1 LTDHHNNDC
10 LAALTEKASFDNEW
24 LLQMEILQSKKIN
37 LFLQTLLAVAI
48 ILLYFTV
55 IVIAL
60 TPPIARD
67 ALIHHLAI
75 PKLWLVNGGFYD
87 IKWAVFSYYPMNI
100 DLLYLIPL
108 YFKNDIIPNFIHMGF
123 GIGTAWLIY
132 HYLNRHFN
140 RVAGLLGVLVFVSTP
155 IVLRM
160 STAAYV
166 DLGLVFFTTA
176 SILAFVHW
184 RNDGYEGYKWLLIS
198 SIAMGLA
205 LGTKYNALVA
215 WVFLSFA
222 VVFLYSRDKGAQ
234 WRAIRY
240 GIIFFL
246 VSLCVFSPWLIK
258 NLILTGNPLYPLF
271 KGFFNA
277 GINIVAPDGSAG
289 SMVFGGAYMGMFKLR
304 EILYGES
311 FWEALLI
318 PIRFFFQGQD
328 YSDRYFDGV
337 LNPILIVLVPFAFM
351 KRSLHDDKL
360 FFTLFSVFFILTAF
374 FLDQLRIR
382 YILPAIPFLSI
393 LTVMGIMNI
402 FAWTSEKTGPSRSA
416 YVFVILLFLLVLG
429 AMNVIY
435 LNKYF
440 QSIQPA
446 NYILKLE
453 TRDAYLKRHIRS
465 YAAIRYINSHTPPN
479 ARIRLLFL
487 AGRGYY
493 LDRIYEDDATHGMD
507 VMRGFAANAGEDK
520 SFRKYLD
527 SLGCTHLLMRMDLF
541 NQFLRDN
548 YPPETIDRLLRLLS
562 RETEMIY
569 HADGHAVY
577 RLIPPM

>member
-1 LTDHHNNDC
+1 
-10 LAALTEKASFDNEW
+10 
-24 LLQMEILQSKKIN
+24 MEIHRFNRLN
-37 LFLQTLLAVAI
+37 LFIQSLLAIAI
-48 ILLYFTV
+48 LLLYFIV
-55 IVIAL
+55 IVIGL

-75 PKLWLVNGGFYD
+75 PNLWLMNGGFYE
-87 IKWAVFSYYPMNI
+87 IKWADFSYYPMNI
-100 DLLYLIPL
+100 DLLYFVSL
-108 YFKNDIIPNFIHMGF
+108 YFKNDIFPNFIHMGF
-123 GIGTAWLIY
+123 GIGTALLIY

-140 RVAGLLGVLVFVSTP
+140 RIAGLLGVLVFVSTP

-160 STAAYV
+160 STVAYV
-166 DLGLVFFTTA
+166 DLGLAFFTTV
-176 SILAFVHW
+176 SVLSFIHW
-184 RNDGYEGYKWLLIS
+184 RTEGYEEFKWLLIS

-205 LGTKYNALVA
+205 LGTKYNALIA
-215 WVFLSFA
+215 WLFLSSA
-222 VVFLYSRDKGAQ
+222 IVFIYARDTGEQ

-240 GIIFFL
+240 GFIFFL
-246 VSLCVFSPWLIK
+246 VSLFVFSPWLIK

-271 KGFFNA
+271 KGFFHP
-277 GINIVAPDGSAG
+277 GMSSVASDGSARSIVSG
-289 SMVFGGAYMGMFKLR
+289 DAYMGMFRLR
-304 EILYGES
+304 EMLYGER
-311 FWEALLI
+311 FWETLLI

-351 KRSLHDDKL
+351 KRSLYNDKL
-360 FFTLFSVFFILTAF
+360 FFTLFSVFFILAAF

-402 FAWTSEKTGPSRSA
+402 FAWTSEKTRPSRSV
-416 YVFVILLFLLVLG
+416 YVCIILLFLLMLG
-429 AMNVIY
+429 ARNVIY

-440 QSIQPA
+440 QSLQPA
-446 NYILKLE
+446 NYVLKLE

-479 ARIRLLFL
+479 AKIRLLFL

-493 LDRIYEDDATHGMD
+493 LDRIYEDDATYGMD
-507 VMRGFAANAGEDK
+507 VIRSLAANAGEDK

-527 SLGCTHLLMRMDLF
+527 SLGCTHLLMRMDLS

-548 YPPETIDRLLRLLS
+548 YPPETTKQLFQRMSIV
-562 RETEMIY
+562 TEIIY
-569 HADGHAVY
+569 NADGYAVY
-577 RLIPPM
+577 RLIPPR

>member
-1 LTDHHNNDC
+1 LTDHHNNDS
-10 LAALTEKASFDNEW
+10 LAALTEKTSFDNEW
-24 LLQMEILQSKKIN
+24 LLQMEIFQSKRIN

-75 PKLWLVNGGFYD
+75 PKLWLVNGGFYE

-108 YFKNDIIPNFIHMGF
+108 YFNNDIIPNFIHMGF

-166 DLGLVFFTTA
+166 DLGLVFLTTA
-176 SILAFVHW
+176 SILAFVQW

-416 YVFVILLFLLVLG
+416 YVCVILLFLLVLG

-548 YPPETIDRLLRLLS
+548 YPPETIDRLLRLLG

>member
-1 LTDHHNNDC
+1 MGSLRGVEIK
-10 LAALTEKASFDNEW
+10 L
-24 LLQMEILQSKKIN
+24 MEILQSNRIN
-37 LFLQTLLAVAI
+37 LFIQTLLAVAI
-48 ILLYFTV
+48 LLLYFIV

-60 TPPIARD
+60 TPTIARD

-75 PKLWLVNGGFYD
+75 PKLWLVNGGFYE
-87 IKWAVFSYYPMNI
+87 IKWADFSYYPMNI
-100 DLLYLIPL
+100 DLLYLISL
-108 YFKNDIIPNFIHMGF
+108 YFNNDILPNFIHMGF

-132 HYLNRHFN
+132 RYLNSKFN

-160 STAAYV
+160 STVAYV
-166 DLGLVFFTTA
+166 DLGLAFFTTV
-176 SILAFVHW
+176 SVLTFIHW
-184 RNDGYEGYKWLLIS
+184 RTGGYEKFKWFLIS

-205 LGTKYNALVA
+205 LGTKYNALIV

-222 VVFLYSRDKGAQ
+222 VVFLYSRDTGEQ

-240 GIIFFL
+240 GAVFFL
-246 VSLCVFSPWLIK
+246 VSLCIFSPWLIK

-271 KGFFNA
+271 KGFLNT
-277 GINIVAPDGSAG
+277 GVNNVDGSAR
-289 SMVFGGAYMGMFKLR
+289 SMVSGDAYMGMFRLR
-304 EILYGES
+304 EMLYGES
-311 FWEALLI
+311 FWETLLI
-318 PIRFFFQGQD
+318 PVRFFFQGQD
-328 YSDRYFDGV
+328 YSGRYFDGV

-351 KRSLHDDKL
+351 KRYLHDEKL
-360 FFTLFSVFFILTAF
+360 FFVLFSVFFILAAF
-374 FLDQLRIR
+374 FLDQLHIR
-382 YILPAIPFLSI
+382 YIIPTIPFLSI

-402 FAWTSEKTGPSRSA
+402 FAWTSEKTGPSSSV
-416 YVFVILLFLLVLG
+416 YVCVFLLFLLILG
-429 AMNVIY
+429 AGNVIY

-440 QSIQPA
+440 QSLQPA
-446 NYILKLE
+446 NYVLNLE
-453 TRDAYLKRHIRS
+453 TRDVYLKRHIRS

-487 AGRGYY
+487 ARRGYY
-493 LDRIYEDDATHGMD
+493 LDRIYEDDATYGMD
-507 VMRGFAANAGEDK
+507 VMRGLAANAGDNK

-527 SLGCTHLLMRMDLF
+527 SLGFTHLLMRMDLS

-548 YPPETIDRLLRLLS
+548 YPTETIDRLLRLFG

-569 HADGHAVY
+569 HADGYAVY

>member
-1 LTDHHNNDC
+1 MTDHHNNDS
-10 LAALTEKASFDNEW
+10 LAALTEKTSFDNEW
-24 LLQMEILQSKKIN
+24 LLQMEIFQSKRIN

-75 PKLWLVNGGFYD
+75 PKLWLVNGGFYE

-108 YFKNDIIPNFIHMGF
+108 YFNNDIIPNFIHMGF

-176 SILAFVHW
+176 SILAFVQW

-416 YVFVILLFLLVLG
+416 YVCVILLFLLVLG

-548 YPPETIDRLLRLLS
+548 YPPETIDRLLRLLG

>member
-1 LTDHHNNDC
+1 
-10 LAALTEKASFDNEW
+10 
-24 LLQMEILQSKKIN
+24 MRGIEIKLMGIPQSNRIN
-37 LFLQTLLAVAI
+37 LLIQTLLAVAI
-48 ILLYFTV
+48 LLLYLIV

-75 PKLWLVNGGFYD
+75 PKLWLLNGGFYE
-87 IKWAVFSYYPMNI
+87 IKWADFSYYPMNI

-108 YFKNDIIPNFIHMGF
+108 YFNNDILPNFIHMGF
-123 GIGTAWLIY
+123 GIGTALLIY
-132 HYLNRHFN
+132 HYLNCHFN
-140 RVAGLLGVLVFVSTP
+140 RIAGLLGGLVFVSTP

-160 STAAYV
+160 STVAYV
-166 DLGLVFFTTA
+166 DLGLAFFTTV
-176 SILAFVHW
+176 SVLAFIHW
-184 RNDGYEGYKWLLIS
+184 RTEGYEEFKWLLIS

-205 LGTKYNALVA
+205 LGTKYNALIVWA
-215 WVFLSFA
+215 FLSFA
-222 VVFLYSRDKGAQ
+222 VVFLYSRDTGEQ

-258 NLILTGNPLYPLF
+258 NLLLTGNPLYPLF
-271 KGFFNA
+271 KGFLNA
-277 GINIVAPDGSAG
+277 GINNVASDGSAR
-289 SMVFGGAYMGMFKLR
+289 SMVSGDAYMGMFRLR
-304 EILYGES
+304 EMLYGES
-311 FWEALLI
+311 FWETLLI
-318 PIRFFFQGQD
+318 PVRFFFQGQD

-351 KRSLHDDKL
+351 KRSLHDHKL
-360 FFTLFSVFFILTAF
+360 FFVLFSVFFILAAF
-374 FLDQLRIR
+374 FLDQLHIR
-382 YILPAIPFLSI
+382 YILPAIPLLSI
-393 LTVMGIMNI
+393 LSVMGIMNI
-402 FAWTSEKTGPSRSA
+402 FAWTSEKTGPARSV
-416 YVFVILLFLLVLG
+416 YVCVILLFLLLLG
-429 AMNVIY
+429 ARNAIY

-440 QSIQPA
+440 QSLQPA

-453 TRDAYLKRHIRS
+453 TRDAYLKRHGKS
-465 YAAIRYINSHTPPN
+465 YAAIAYINSHTPPN

-487 AGRGYY
+487 ARRGYY
-493 LDRIYEDDATHGMD
+493 LDRIYEDDATYGMD
-507 VMRGFAANAGEDK
+507 VMRGLAANAGEDG

-527 SLGCTHLLMRMDLF
+527 SLGCTHLLMRMDLS

-548 YPPETIDRLLRLLS
+548 YPPETIDRLLRLLD
-562 RETEMIY
+562 RETEMIF